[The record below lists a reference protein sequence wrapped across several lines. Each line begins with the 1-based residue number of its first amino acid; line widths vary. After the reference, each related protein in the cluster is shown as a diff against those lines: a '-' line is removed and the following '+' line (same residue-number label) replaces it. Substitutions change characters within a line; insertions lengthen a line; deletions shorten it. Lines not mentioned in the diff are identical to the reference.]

1 MEVIVIEHE
10 AFKRLEQMFIESQEI
25 IKVQASALLKSK
37 IGLLDPKQ
45 VAELTGY
52 AEGTIRQKKADIGFS
67 TMGKDIKFRLEDVN
81 AWINKGYRAPR
92 HRRFS

>member
-1 MEVIVIEHE
+1 MEVIT
-10 AFKRLEQMFIESQEI
+10 IESQAYQRLESMFVESQKT
-25 IKVQASALLKSK
+25 IKDLSDQVIASK

-52 AEGTIRQKKADIGFS
+52 AEATIRQKKADIGYS
-67 TMGKDIKFRLEDVN
+67 TMGKDIKFRIEDVN

-92 HRRFS
+92 TRKK